1 MRDLRQY
8 ARQTTFRL
16 ILGGLLI
23 LFLVGLGLI
32 AWRYGFPA
40 AGLGLLCLFVG
51 SMPIGMIILTL
62 AIWDWIV
69 KHGRS

>member
-51 SMPIGMIILTL
+51 LMPIGMIILTL

>member
-32 AWRYGFPA
+32 AWRYGLSA
-40 AGLGLLCLFVG
+40 ASLGLFCLLVG
-51 SMPIGMIILTL
+51 LMPIGMVILTL

-69 KHGRS
+69 KHGRA

>member
-23 LFLVGLGLI
+23 LFVVGLGLI

-40 AGLGLLCLFVG
+40 VGLGLLCLLVAL
-51 SMPIGMIILTL
+51 MPIGMILLTL
-62 AIWDWIV
+62 AIWDWII